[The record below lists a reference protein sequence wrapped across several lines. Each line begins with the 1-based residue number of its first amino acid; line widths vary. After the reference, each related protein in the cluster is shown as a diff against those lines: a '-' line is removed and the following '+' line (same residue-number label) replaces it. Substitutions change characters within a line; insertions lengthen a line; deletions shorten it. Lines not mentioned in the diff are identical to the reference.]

1 MNMPEPEKKSRPK
14 PAVIAA
20 IIVAA
25 LIAIMMGFFWYELQK
40 QDQKLAEF
48 RQQMEADQRAQN
60 HLLEQTRFDEQ
71 QLKVLMEEQLALF
84 ENRLEKLSSADRSDW
99 LLGEA
104 EYLLR
109 LAHHYAVLAKDAKAA
124 EMLLANADDVMKEYE
139 RQHAVNTAVTGIRRQ
154 IANER
159 SQLRLYDEFD
169 REGLYLRLESLIETT
184 DAIPVVDIQSLA
196 PTKLDAEITEP
207 GDQVAGSTLWKSFRR
222 MTEKA
227 GAYIRIRQHKKEPG
241 ALLSPDEQ
249 RYMKQNLRFRL
260 EQAQLA
266 ILQQRQAVYKASL
279 SDAKNW
285 IDRYY
290 VINQE
295 QKKKILKELNEL
307 SGQNVNQSMP
317 DMNGSL
323 EALRQ
328 YIQKRHPAR
337 RQ

>member
-1 MNMPEPEKKSRPK
+1 MSMPEPEKKSRPK

-60 HLLEQTRFDEQ
+60 HLLEQTRLDEQ
-71 QLKVLMEEQLALF
+71 QLKELMEEQLALF
-84 ENRLEKLSSADRSDW
+84 ESRLEKLSSADRSDW

-139 RQHAVNTAVTGIRRQ
+139 RQHAVNTAVTGIRRH

-169 REGLYLRLESLIETT
+169 REGLYLRLESLIETI

-196 PTKLDAEITEP
+196 PTKSDAEITEP
-207 GDQVAGSTLWKSFRR
+207 GDQAAGSTLWKSFRR

-227 GAYIRIRQHKKEPG
+227 GVYIRIRQHKKEPG

-266 ILQQRQAVYKASL
+266 ILQQRQAVYKVSL

-307 SGQNVNQSMP
+307 SGHNVDQSMP
-317 DMNGSL
+317 DMNASL

-328 YIQKRHPAR
+328 YIQKRRPAR